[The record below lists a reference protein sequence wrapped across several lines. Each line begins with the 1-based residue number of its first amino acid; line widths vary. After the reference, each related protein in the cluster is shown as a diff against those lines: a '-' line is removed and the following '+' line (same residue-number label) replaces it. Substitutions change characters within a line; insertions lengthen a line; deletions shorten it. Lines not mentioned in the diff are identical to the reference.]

1 MVLAIA
7 IGGSST
13 ALGQTSSGTQFAA
26 ADEIIVTARKRE
38 ETLVEVPIAIAAFNQ
53 GELDKLG
60 ITSAEQLSA
69 ATPSFDF
76 QNVGTGGNSGRA
88 NPQIRFRGIGLQ
100 ISDPNAPVA
109 GTFYDGVF
117 VPQGIGLLPLID
129 LDQVEVIKGPQTA
142 FFGRNTFA
150 GAANFIPGTPTDD
163 FEGRISVE
171 GSATDVDEGY
181 SINGTLSGGLS
192 DTFRARLTVS
202 TEQAPA
208 AHEFDDGS
216 PLGEEN
222 TDAVIGSIDF
232 DLSDNI
238 TLGYTGYF
246 VDADDTYALSSIDA
260 TDTNCDRTFDG
271 TLRNVVT
278 GETLGN
284 FSTDLSVPGGNFP
297 FGPFFNLNNPTTSTL
312 FCGEIPEFTS
322 SNQNNPA
329 FGGELTVD
337 RFSDVPAGF
346 GPFGPTPALSAQDQF
361 LASTFFENTTLP
373 DGIGDA
379 FDNFIDSPRGLGN
392 TYETWRNKFSVAA
405 NLGSG
410 FTLDAYA
417 SNGRYRNWG
426 TFDNTFGAAPVPVFA
441 GFINNNED
449 ESAEVRITSPSENK
463 RLRYSF
469 GINYQ
474 SIENDAFQ
482 TGFDILTSLESE
494 TIGIFGSVD
503 FDITDQLTISGEGRW
518 QDDESVLL
526 QDGAPGTDFEA
537 QSQDFQRF
545 MPRVILSYQPQNLD
559 LNLYGSWSQSY
570 IAGNQTGATSFAA
583 ALLADAQLFNPA
595 ATAADTGF
603 DADAAGFFTPIQKL
617 NAFEIGL
624 KHRLNSQFSYSI
636 AAYQMDWENQVFF
649 TLSPT
654 FVALSQA
661 GDSEYTGIEAEV
673 EYSPS
678 DWLSLS
684 GGINYVDGTFED
696 FVATGSVASAVL
708 APGLLN
714 NTTAI
719 DASGNEIRYN
729 PALTGTFSAEVALDS
744 LVNLESFI
752 RADVNYTG
760 SFFIDNFEF
769 NEVDA
774 AARINLRAGAQI
786 NDTFGVEIFGTNITD
801 DLTPT
806 TQGGTTFTGFTSQNT
821 RRFFSQAP
829 RGAEYGAKIT
839 AKF

>member
-1 MVLAIA
+1 MLLSKQSKKYRVSALALAIA

-13 ALGQTSSGTQFAA
+13 ALAQTSSGTQFAA

-53 GELDKLG
+53 DELDKLG

-76 QNVGTGGNSGRA
+76 QNVGTGGASGRA

-109 GTFYDGVF
+109 GTFYDSVF
-117 VPQGIGLLPLID
+117 VPQGIGLLPLVD
-129 LDQVEVIKGPQTA
+129 LEQVEVIKGPQTA

-150 GAANFIPGTPTDD
+150 GAANFIPGTPGDEW
-163 FEGRISVE
+163 EGRISLE

-181 SINGTLSGGLS
+181 SLNGTIGGPLSEN
-192 DTFRARLTVS
+192 FRARLTVS
-202 TEQAPA
+202 TEKTPA
-208 AHEFDDGS
+208 AHEFRDGS

-222 TDAVIGSIDF
+222 TDAVLGSIDF
-232 DLSDNI
+232 DITDDI

-246 VDADDTYALSSIDA
+246 VDGDDTYGISSINA

-278 GETLGN
+278 GETIGD

-297 FGPFFNLNNPTTSTL
+297 FGPFFNVNNPTTSTL

-322 SNQNNPA
+322 SNQVNPA
-329 FGGELTVD
+329 FGGAPD
-337 RFSDVPAGF
+337 NPNAN
-346 GPFGPTPALSAQDQF
+346 ANF
-361 LASTFFENTTLP
+361 LENTQLP
-373 DGIGDA
+373 AGIGDA
-379 FDNFIDSPRGLGN
+379 FDNFIDAPGGIGN
-392 TYETWRNKFSVAA
+392 TYETWRNKFSVSA
-405 NLGSG
+405 NIGSG
-410 FTLDAYA
+410 FTVDAYV

-426 TFDNTFGAAPVPVFA
+426 TFDNTFGLGDTPTFA

-449 ESAEVRITSPSENK
+449 TSAEIRITSPSENN
-463 RLRYSF
+463 RLRYAF
-469 GINYQ
+469 GVNYQ
-474 SIENDAFQ
+474 EIENDAFQ
-482 TGFDILTSLESE
+482 TGFNILTSQESE
-494 TIGIFGSVD
+494 TLGIFGSVD
-503 FDITDQLTISGEGRW
+503 FDITDEITISGEARW
-518 QDDESVLL
+518 QDDDSTLL
-526 QDGAPGTDFEA
+526 QDGSPEAEFET
-537 QSQDFQRF
+537 QSQDFQDF
-545 MPRVILSYQPQNLD
+545 LPRVILSYQPEGLD
-559 LNLYGSWSQSY
+559 LNLYGSWSQSS
-570 IAGNQTGATSFAA
+570 IAGNQTGATSFGAS
-583 ALLADAQLFNPA
+583 LLSDLQAFNPD

-603 DADAAGFFTPIQKL
+603 DADAAGFFTPVQTL
-617 NAFEIGL
+617 EAFEIGL

-649 TLSPT
+649 VLSPT
-654 FVALSQA
+654 FVSLAQP
-661 GDSEYTGIEAEV
+661 GDSEYTGIEAEI
-673 EYSPS
+673 EYDPS
-678 DWLSLS
+678 DWLSLNAS
-684 GGINYVDGTFED
+684 VNYVDGTFDD
-696 FVATGSVASAVL
+696 FIATGSVAAAVL

-719 DASGNEIRYN
+719 DASGNEVRYN

-744 LVNLESFI
+744 LINVESFI

-760 SFFIDNFEF
+760 EFFIDNFEF

-786 NDTFGVEIFGTNITD
+786 NETFGIEIFGTNITD

-806 TQGGTTFTGFTSQNT
+806 TQGGTTFTSFFSQNT
-821 RRFFSQAP
+821 RRFFAQAP
-829 RGAEYGAKIT
+829 RGAEYGARVT
-839 AKF
+839 ANF